1 MSARSSAN
9 QRYRAVIDRSYSAVL
24 SRGLALA
31 ALLASILVPY
41 MPLYSY
47 SVLTHEAI
55 IDVVWQDSLVKILQQ
70 RFPRATPA
78 QLKTAHA
85 YVYGG
90 SIIQDMGYYPFGAH
104 LFSDLT
110 HYVRSGDFVS
120 AMLRDARDLNEYAF
134 ALGALAHYAADNS
147 GHPIGINRAVPVLY
161 PKLQRKFGAEVTY
174 ADDPGAHLKTEF
186 GMDVLQVAN
195 GRYAADAYHDF
206 IGFEVSKPLLER
218 AFRATYGLELKDV
231 FTALDLAI
239 GSYRRSLSSI
249 IPEMTKV
256 AWDLKKDEIAKSLP
270 GMTRDKFVYTM
281 SRSAYEKEWGKDY
294 RKPGAGTRILAFFLR
309 VLPKVGPLRTL
320 RFQAP
325 TPEAEKM
332 FLESFNATMTRYKT
346 LLAAESA
353 RRLQLQNENLDVG
366 EPPKHGAYKI
376 ADEAYA
382 KLVEELGEK
391 EGVMPAG
398 LKADIDRFY
407 STTAAKGRAVARPSP
422 SGVYSGR

>member
-1 MSARSSAN
+1 VSVYGGKRKFPP
-9 QRYRAVIDRSYSAVL
+9 RL
-24 SRGLALA
+24 SGGLALA
-31 ALLASILVPY
+31 GVVIAILLPSTR
-41 MPLYSY
+41 LYSY

-55 IDVVWQDSLVKILQQ
+55 IDVVWQDSVVKILQQ

-85 YVYGG
+85 YAYGG

-110 HYVRSGDFVS
+110 HYVRSGDFVL

-134 ALGALAHYAADNS
+134 AVGALAHYAADNS

-161 PKLQRKFGAEVTY
+161 PKLQRKFGTEVTY

-186 GMDVLQVAN
+186 GMDVLQVAK
-195 GRYAADAYHDF
+195 GRFAAEAYHDF

-218 AFRATYGLELKDV
+218 AFRDTYGLELKDV
-231 FTALDLAI
+231 FIALDLAI
-239 GSYRRSLSSI
+239 GSYRRSVSSI

-281 SRSAYEKEWGKDY
+281 SRSAYEKEWGKEY

-309 VLPKVGPLRTL
+309 VLPKVGPWRTL

-332 FLESFNATMTRYKT
+332 FLESFNATVTGYKT

-353 RRLQLQNENLDVG
+353 LRLQLANENLDVG

-376 ADEAYA
+376 ADEAYEQ
-382 KLVEELGEK
+382 LVDKLGEK
-391 EGVMPAG
+391 EAGAVPVG

-407 STTAAKGRAVARPSP
+407 NTGAAKGRAAARPLRSD
-422 SGVYSGR
+422 VYSGR